1 MKDLFWVLLLVFGG
15 LAGSLV
21 CLLLVGRKGFDG
33 R

>member
-15 LAGSLV
+15 PAASLV
-21 CLLLVGRKGFDG
+21 CLLIVGRKGFDG